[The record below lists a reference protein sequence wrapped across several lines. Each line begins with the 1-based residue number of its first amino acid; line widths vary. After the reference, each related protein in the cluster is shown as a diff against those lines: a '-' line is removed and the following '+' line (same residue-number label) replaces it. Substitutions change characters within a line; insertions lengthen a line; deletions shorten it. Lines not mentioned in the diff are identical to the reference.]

1 MRLVP
6 SDTLSEEVAFVAYHF
21 GWDRETVLSLSHRER
36 RRWCEQIS
44 AINDRRNSQ
53 AGESATQSTG
63 GGIELTN
70 PAGR

>member
-1 MRLVP
+1 MRVTP
-6 SDTLSEEVAFVAYHF
+6 PETLREEVAFVAYHF

-36 RRWCEQIS
+36 RQWCDQIS
-44 AINDRRNSQ
+44 AINDRRNEQ
-53 AGESATQSTG
+53 AGDADRSG